1 MVASSLQL
9 VANVK
14 TAHLL
19 HSCLPGM
26 AFLLFSHSE
35 MLLLKLLRFAEV
47 EAESK
52 LGLSA
57 RWVAI

>member
-1 MVASSLQL
+1 
-9 VANVK
+9 
-14 TAHLL
+14 
-19 HSCLPGM
+19 M

-57 RWVAI
+57 AWVAI